1 MAKKLVAMSF
11 LNSVFRVRFQSKN
24 YWDIE
29 KMKKVDNFT
38 IL

>member
-1 MAKKLVAMSF
+1 MAKKLVAMSS
-11 LNSVFRVRFQSKN
+11 LNSVFKGWVQNKN
-24 YWDIE
+24 CWGIE